1 MTNIDRDVT
10 RMLRSSTTTAPAVA
24 PLTTEPTRE
33 QRRDERRIAAQA
45 EHWLAHQSVPEHSVL
60 WCERW
65 RDRSPVVVDDPAHL
79 ARLIAP
85 LGKGDYGG
93 IKRHGSE
100 GPWAQ
105 VMGGGDAEFM
115 IELHPH
121 TYDYEPGGMYFERV
135 VPVSAAS
142 AGVLAWGWVRRE
154 ALPGGFELEPRV
166 APATGAPDVPL

>member
-1 MTNIDRDVT
+1 
-10 RMLRSSTTTAPAVA
+10 MLRSSTRTPPVVA

-60 WCERW
+60 WYERW
-65 RDRSPVVVDDPAHL
+65 RHRSPVVVDNASHL

-85 LGKGDYGG
+85 LGEGDYGG
-93 IKRHGSE
+93 MNLHGSE

-105 VMGGGDAEFM
+105 VVGGGNAEFN

-121 TYDYEPGGMYFERV
+121 EYDDEPGGMYFERV
-135 VPVSAAS
+135 VPVSS
-142 AGVLAWGWVRRE
+142 A
-154 ALPGGFELEPRV
+154 
-166 APATGAPDVPL
+166 